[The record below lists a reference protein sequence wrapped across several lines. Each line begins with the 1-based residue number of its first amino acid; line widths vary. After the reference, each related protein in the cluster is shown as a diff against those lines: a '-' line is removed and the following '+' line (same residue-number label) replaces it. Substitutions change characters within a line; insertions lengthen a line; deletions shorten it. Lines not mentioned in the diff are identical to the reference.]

1 MTDSLLERLP
11 RAVRALDDP
20 PAPRSRSR
28 RADPAHSDIADLL
41 PPESDR
47 AAAAVLVPIV
57 NRDGALSVLLTRRT
71 EDLAQHAGQVSF
83 PGGRS
88 EVDDVDAIAT
98 ALRETR
104 EETGIDPALVVPFG
118 YLDVLETVSG
128 FCVTPVVAWLDAA
141 YHARPDPHEVAEI
154 FEVPLEYFLVPG
166 NLRRLRIEYRGRPRE
181 VLEFARS
188 GPRIWG
194 ATAAMLLNLVRRLE
208 ATP

>member
-20 PAPRSRSR
+20 PTRRSGSHHT
-28 RADPAHSDIADLL
+28 DHDDSDVANLL

-57 NRDGALSVLLTRRT
+57 NRAGSLSVLLTRRT
-71 EDLAQHAGQVSF
+71 DHLAQHAGQVSF

-88 EVDDVDAIAT
+88 EADDADAVAT

-104 EETGIDPALVVPFG
+104 EEVGIDSALVVPFG

-141 YHARPDPHEVAEI
+141 YHAQPDPHEVAEV
-154 FEVPLEYFLVPG
+154 FEVPLEFFLVPG

-181 VLEFARS
+181 VLEFTRS

-194 ATAAMLLNLVRRLE
+194 ATATMLLNLVHRLE
-208 ATP
+208 ETA